1 MFTESRKQTI
11 KLVVAISIICLILI
25 TVGILM
31 IKYEVEGETNMPFK
45 LSKIIVVGTVEGV
58 RKNEVRKNGI
68 LVFIKIMIFIFT
80 LIKIRKI
87 HKIY

>member
-31 IKYEVEGETNMPFK
+31 IK
-45 LSKIIVVGTVEGV
+45 I
-58 RKNEVRKNGI
+58 
-68 LVFIKIMIFIFT
+68 
-80 LIKIRKI
+80 
-87 HKIY
+87 

>member
-58 RKNEVRKNGI
+58 EKNESKNGI

>member
-31 IKYEVEGETNMPFK
+31 IKYEVEGELICHSNYQK
-45 LSKIIVVGTVEGV
+45 L
-58 RKNEVRKNGI
+58 
-68 LVFIKIMIFIFT
+68 L
-80 LIKIRKI
+80 
-87 HKIY
+87 

>member
-31 IKYEVEGETNMPFK
+31 IKYQTYIN
-45 LSKIIVVGTVEGV
+45 TA
-58 RKNEVRKNGI
+58 RKNPSIKNI
-68 LVFIKIMIFIFT
+68 N
-80 LIKIRKI
+80 
-87 HKIY
+87 

>member
-58 RKNEVRKNGI
+58 EKNESK
-68 LVFIKIMIFIFT
+68 KC
-80 LIKIRKI
+80 K
-87 HKIY
+87 